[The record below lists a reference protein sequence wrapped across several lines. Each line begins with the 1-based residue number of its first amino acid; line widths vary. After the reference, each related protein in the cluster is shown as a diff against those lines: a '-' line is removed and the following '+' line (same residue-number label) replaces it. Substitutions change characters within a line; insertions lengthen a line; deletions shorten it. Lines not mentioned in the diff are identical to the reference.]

1 MARVDTVDGAIGLR
15 AEVVER
21 VAFGRLEPA
30 LRGLGDHPRIEVD
43 AVRTDPVL
51 AHELEERAPT
61 RAEVDDAPAA
71 LEEVDE
77 LLGLAADHW
86 LVAAEARLE
95 IHRVEVR
102 GEVVLAPLRE
112 VALEALQ
119 TRVEPRRRTVAQ
131 VGDRA
136 SRELVDAL
144 LALAKRRRPP
154 AQEPDDR
161 PAREGDERSDDR
173 LAAGRVVADLL
184 AECLG
189 ERGDRVGELLREE
202 RPSAG
207 ERQRERG
214 LDLGT
219 VRPALA
225 PLAHALAHLGHHRV
239 DVDRP
244 LVHLSDSAARS
255 RSRRSITLSPR
266 AAGASTLT

>member
-1 MARVDTVDGAIGLR
+1 MARVDTVDGAIGLS

-77 LLGLAADHW
+77 LLGLAADDW

-95 IHRVEVR
+95 VDRVEVR
-102 GEVVLAPLRE
+102 CEVVLTPSRE

-119 TRVEPRRRTVAQ
+119 ARVEPRRRTVAQ

-173 LAAGRVVADLL
+173 LAAR
-184 AECLG
+184 
-189 ERGDRVGELLREE
+189 RGGGGLFAQ
-202 RPSAG
+202 RPG
-207 ERQRERG
+207 QRRG
-214 LDLGT
+214 W
-219 VRPALA
+219 
-225 PLAHALAHLGHHRV
+225 
-239 DVDRP
+239 
-244 LVHLSDSAARS
+244 
-255 RSRRSITLSPR
+255 
-266 AAGASTLT
+266 